1 MINSF
6 RLLGHSVLEKAGYYN
21 MSIEAD
27 KRKLLLDNL
36 SKVPR
41 AKTDKNEKALL
52 GGRAICLN
60 FDLEKGVF
68 EFRLS
73 EIELSRDHRES
84 IFAFGLA
91 NPGDSKKFLMTNNLG
106 TFISATF
113 QGSIEYIKDKKS
125 KKKSSKWFE
134 NNISNEYLL
143 LLAKIFDEFYQNE
156 EGISL
161 DENKLEPAQR
171 KVFGEI
177 FGSEQSKCKP
187 GKNPN
192 TEDIYYRLLNKIFYN
207 RESKSLDKFSS
218 IYIVTFNGE
227 TILEYE
233 NGKYA
238 ADYINLC
245 YYDLVKRF
253 SIERGK
259 GQKYCHICQSEKEII
274 QDIPLLMKFYGTTN
288 PLNFENVSNTN
299 AYKSFSICEDCLI
312 EVLTGMK
319 TVESDL
325 RDYLFDMTVY
335 LIPKDVGDNIDIS
348 LYKKIIEILKTTKRN
363 YKDDIN
369 KLKAILK
376 ASNKKKLTFD
386 IMFYYHPLGSQ
397 QFDILRLISNVELL
411 SLLDKLAKFDSISE
425 KYDLDLLEHKT
436 GNNSLT
442 LEDMRNYL
450 FPSWYSEPKNP
461 DYKVLG
467 RKLVEFLDRFLCDR
481 KSSYNELISNFVAI
495 YKKRMHRDKMD
506 NLSPFKMVL
515 GLAVFNEINQIRE
528 GEAMKPGNAVTEI
541 NQEEYTDF
549 FNTHAE
555 IYGDNYYRQGL
566 FLLGTIISRI
576 KYAQRDKKSNILRK
590 MNLTGMNV
598 RRVPNFFNQVREFA
612 EIYKKDLKYLRQD
625 IWGNITD
632 RLQNIENSG
641 LKNDEVV
648 FYILTGLSY
657 QDYLGIKYGKE
668 KREKGENKTREE
680 EDES

>member
-1 MINSF
+1 M
-6 RLLGHSVLEKAGYYN
+6 
-21 MSIEAD
+21 
-27 KRKLLLDNL
+27 KR
-36 SKVPR
+36 
-41 AKTDKNEKALL
+41 
-52 GGRAICLN
+52 
-60 FDLEKGVF
+60 
-68 EFRLS
+68 
-73 EIELSRDHRES
+73 
-84 IFAFGLA
+84 
-91 NPGDSKKFLMTNNLG
+91 
-106 TFISATF
+106 
-113 QGSIEYIKDKKS
+113 Y
-125 KKKSSKWFE
+125 
-134 NNISNEYLL
+134 
-143 LLAKIFDEFYQNE
+143 
-156 EGISL
+156 
-161 DENKLEPAQR
+161 
-171 KVFGEI
+171 
-177 FGSEQSKCKP
+177 
-187 GKNPN
+187 
-192 TEDIYYRLLNKIFYN
+192 
-207 RESKSLDKFSS
+207 
-218 IYIVTFNGE
+218 
-227 TILEYE
+227 
-233 NGKYA
+233 
-238 ADYINLC
+238 
-245 YYDLVKRF
+245 

-288 PLNFENVSNTN
+288 PLNFENVTSKN

-312 EVLTGMK
+312 EVLAGMK

-335 LIPKDVGDNIDIS
+335 LIPKDAGDDIDIT
-348 LYKKIIEILKTTKRN
+348 LYKSIIRILKTTKRK
-363 YKDDIN
+363 YKDDID
-369 KLKAILK
+369 KLKEILK

-425 KYDLDLLEHKT
+425 KYDLDLLEYKT

-450 FPSWYSEPKNP
+450 FPSSNSEVKKL

-481 KSSYNELISNFVAI
+481 KSSYNEMISNFVAI
-495 YKKRMHRDKMD
+495 YKKRMHREKMD

-515 GLAVFNEINQIRE
+515 GLAVFNEINQLRE
-528 GEAMKPGNAVTEI
+528 GEAMEQGKAITKI

-549 FNTHAE
+549 FNAHAE

-576 KYAQRDKKSNILRK
+576 KYAQRDKSSNILRK
-590 MNLTGMNV
+590 MNLTGMCV
-598 RRVPNFFNQVREFA
+598 RRVPNFCNQVREFA

-668 KREKGENKTREE
+668 KRDKDKINTMEE